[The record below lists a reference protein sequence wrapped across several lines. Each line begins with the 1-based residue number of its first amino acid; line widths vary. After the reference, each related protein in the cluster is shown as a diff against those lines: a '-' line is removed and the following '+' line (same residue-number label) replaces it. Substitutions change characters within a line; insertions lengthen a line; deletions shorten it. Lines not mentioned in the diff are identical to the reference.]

1 MGIKQSV
8 CLPAYKTDLER
19 GGLFKTIRT
28 MGFAAVEIWA
38 RDEDFDQICD
48 LADANGLV
56 LCSMMGHG
64 SIPEGLNNP
73 DNHNRIEDELKES
86 IDIAAARK
94 VPGLICFSG
103 NRREGLPSD
112 ESIDICAEGLA
123 RITPYAEE
131 KGINLNVEL
140 LNSKIDHPGYECDNT
155 AWGLELVKKSGSPR
169 VKLLYDI
176 YHMQI
181 MEGDLIRTIG
191 EAIGSIGHF
200 HTAGNPGRYEMD
212 DNQELNYRG
221 ICGAISNTGYTG
233 FVGHEFFPKGD
244 ILVGLEQAFAICD
257 V

>member
-19 GGLFKTIRT
+19 GELFKTIQT

-48 LADANGLV
+48 LANANGLV

-73 DNHNRIEDELKES
+73 DNHNRIEDELRES
-86 IDIAAARK
+86 IDIAAARR

-103 NRREGLPSD
+103 NRREGLPPD

-212 DNQELNYRG
+212 DSQELNYRG
-221 ICGAISNTGYTG
+221 ICGAISNTDYTG

-244 ILVGLEQAFAICD
+244 ILAGLEQAFAICD